1 MAREQKRIS
10 IETALWTAIE
20 AAAAAKGVPVQ
31 VYVEDALR
39 LAVDHFDQLKNAS
52 SAAHAMQLNAV
63 SVAQQLQAISDF
75 IVDAHRA
82 NAGIG
87 RT

>member
-10 IETALWTAIE
+10 VDTTLWTAIE

-39 LAVDHFDQLKNAS
+39 VAVDHFDLLKNAAI
-52 SAAHAMQLNAV
+52 AARSMQLSASEV
-63 SVAQQLQAISDF
+63 SSQLQAISDF

-82 NAGIG
+82 NAGVG
-87 RT
+87 RG

>member
-1 MAREQKRIS
+1 MAREQRRIS
-10 IETALWTAIE
+10 VDAALWTAIE

-39 LAVDHFDQLKNAS
+39 AAVDHFDLLKNAAI
-52 SAAHAMQLNAV
+52 AARAMQLNV
-63 SVAQQLQAISDF
+63 SELSLQLQAISDF

-82 NAGIG
+82 NAGGG
-87 RT
+87 RG

>member
-10 IETALWTAIE
+10 VDTALWTAIE

-39 LAVDHFDQLKNAS
+39 VAVDHFDLLKNTAI
-52 SAAHAMQLNAV
+52 AAHAMQLSV
-63 SVAQQLQAISDF
+63 SDVSLRLQVISDF

-82 NAGIG
+82 NAGAG
-87 RT
+87 RG